1 MTTLAALQTTLAAEH
16 AAIYVYGAL
25 GAQTSQSTAAGLF
38 AALSSA
44 YAEHRG
50 RRDLLVREITD
61 LGGTPVASAVSY
73 ELSPGLGSVTGV
85 TRAARDLEQ
94 SCATTYA
101 ALVANTVGPR
111 RRWAIGALTDAA
123 VRALA
128 FRGTPEMLP
137 GADEYADR

>member
-25 GAQTSQSTAAGLF
+25 GAQTSQSAAPALF

-61 LGGTPVASAVSY
+61 LGGSPVASAVSY
-73 ELSPGLGSVTGV
+73 ELAAGLTTVAGV
-85 TRAARDLEQ
+85 TRAALDLER
-94 SCATTYA
+94 SCAATYA
-101 ALVANTVGPR
+101 ALVANTVGAR
-111 RRWAIGALTDAA
+111 RRWAINALTDAA
-123 VRALA
+123 VRALV